1 MGIVYRLSIRK
12 KGLNDY
18 LFDEQREKEK
28 VLDVKSNYQEA
39 GTSDEEENEAN
50 EENNDMIDDNE
61 KHSSTGGTEHHK
73 PAVPKR
79 FNKYDLI
86 TNSNNVELYAI
97 DKESYL
103 KSMLTFT
110 SDKSLANKYLEQLVD
125 NKKTDKSINNKV
137 LLNKVNDNN

>member
-1 MGIVYRLSIRK
+1 M
-12 KGLNDY
+12 
-18 LFDEQREKEK
+18 
-28 VLDVKSNYQEA
+28 KSNYQEA

-73 PAVPKR
+73 PVVPKR

-125 NKKTDKSINNKV
+125 KKYRQIY
-137 LLNKVNDNN
+137 